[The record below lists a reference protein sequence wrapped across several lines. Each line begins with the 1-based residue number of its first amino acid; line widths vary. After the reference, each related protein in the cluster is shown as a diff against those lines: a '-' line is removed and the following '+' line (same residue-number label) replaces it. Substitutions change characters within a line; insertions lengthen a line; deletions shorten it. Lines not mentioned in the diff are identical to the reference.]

1 MLFKTLLF
9 VSMFVSSFLTQT
21 NLAFSQKK
29 SSPLCTL
36 TPEEYEQFPDSFDV
50 VQKVFVYYYHIADKK
65 NGIKKLNPQQQVL
78 YYHFVADGK
87 IGNEGMYGFL
97 LETRGEYF
105 KGYAAALERIGDT
118 ISQQLIL
125 EAEKVYLKYK
135 KWFYQLETPPA
146 FSEEDPAYDIVEDYK
161 LQEIEK
167 KWGARFYKR
176 EEIFSNYL
184 RANKTL
190 FAQSLSSTSIK

>member
-1 MLFKTLLF
+1 MLFRALLF
-9 VSMFVSSFLTQT
+9 VLIFVSSSLVNT

-36 TPEEYEQFPDSFDV
+36 TQVEYEQFPDSFDV
-50 VQKVFVYYYHIADKK
+50 VQKVFVHYYHIADKK
-65 NGIKKLNPQQQVL
+65 KGIKKLNPQQQVL

-135 KWFYQLETPPA
+135 KWFYQLEAPPA
-146 FSEEDPAYDIVEDYK
+146 FSEEDPAYDIMEDYK
-161 LQEIEK
+161 LREIEK
-167 KWGARFYKR
+167 KWGAHYYKR
-176 EEIFSNYL
+176 EEMFSNYL

-190 FAQSLSSTSIK
+190 LAQSLASTSVR